1 MSKYLYIIIL
11 FTYLC
16 SNVVYG
22 QIKIGDN
29 PQIIEESSLLELES
43 TSKVLIITR
52 MSDAE
57 MQLLQPLR
65 GAIVFNTDEDCVF
78 FYDGTNWSNLCNEG
92 ESNSNEAIS
101 LTANG
106 DGTFTFLGTDQLPV
120 TFNGANEVVSEL
132 EDNLNGTYTYT
143 NEIGEETLVEFN
155 GGNLM
160 DNGDGTYT
168 FTNID
173 GTVVNFNSSSATETV
188 TTLVDNLDGT
198 YTYSNEQAEET
209 IISVN
214 SGTLVDNG
222 DGTYTFTN
230 TDGSTITFNTFA
242 AGETTSTLEDNLDGT
257 YTYTNE
263 LGVETIVDTNSN
275 IEEFTGI
282 AGSVIFAGD
291 DGKMTENNENI
302 FWNNTGQR
310 LGIKTSSP
318 NSSVS
323 VNGSLSTAIRFTGGD
338 VGLNEA
344 DHTVLI
350 NGSGNSILYMPT
362 PGAVTGRM
370 YIVKKKPA
378 VSLTVQGG
386 YIDTN
391 GNNRSDVP
399 VNVIWLQSNGFNWEQ
414 VN

>member
-43 TSKVLIITR
+43 TSKVLVITR

-92 ESNSNEAIS
+92 ESNSSEAIS

-143 NEIGEETLVEFN
+143 NEIGEETLVEFS

-222 DGTYTFTN
+222 DGTYT
-230 TDGSTITFNTFA
+230 
-242 AGETTSTLEDNLDGT
+242 L
-257 YTYTNE
+257 
-263 LGVETIVDTNSN
+263 
-275 IEEFTGI
+275 
-282 AGSVIFAGD
+282 
-291 DGKMTENNENI
+291 
-302 FWNNTGQR
+302 
-310 LGIKTSSP
+310 
-318 NSSVS
+318 
-323 VNGSLSTAIRFTGGD
+323 SLI
-338 VGLNEA
+338 
-344 DHTVLI
+344 HI
-350 NGSGNSILYMPT
+350 
-362 PGAVTGRM
+362 
-370 YIVKKKPA
+370 
-378 VSLTVQGG
+378 
-386 YIDTN
+386 
-391 GNNRSDVP
+391 
-399 VNVIWLQSNGFNWEQ
+399 
-414 VN
+414 